1 MAAWR
6 QAGLNYIN
14 YSNIAA
20 KLLRRALKPD
30 LRVEAEKR
38 AEAHIRITKWV
49 DGKPINARD

>member
-49 DGKPINARD
+49 DGKPISK